1 MAYYDKIAS
10 HWHKITGYSG
20 GAFKKHVLNERILSK
35 LISIEGKSILELGA
49 GNGYFMPFVFRK
61 FSGQQPSQVF
71 VTDVSTK
78 MLELA
83 KKHFPVEGAE
93 YRQLD
98 VRGEFPFSD
107 ESVDI
112 IMAAMVFNELS
123 RAGLR
128 KALMQCSRVLKHDG
142 RCIVTVLH
150 PAFVRSIAKRERLNK
165 SRGMLT
171 MPGSGGIR
179 VPVVVRSKPEYESL
193 LTENGFELDCE
204 EIYANKKVL
213 NDKPGLSKA
222 GKVPIAVIYDCRK
235 RIIEEE

>member
-1 MAYYDKIAS
+1 MAYYDKIANQ
-10 HWHKITGYSG
+10 WHKITGYSG
-20 GAFKKHVLNERILSK
+20 GAFKKHVLNERILGK

-71 VTDVSTK
+71 ITDVSTK

-150 PAFVRSIAKRERLNK
+150 PAFVRSIAKREKINK
-165 SRGMLT
+165 SRGMLPDNQSKFRPNT
-171 MPGSGGIR
+171 LKFSVLSPEKNVHLHTLLLGGVIFR
-179 VPVVVRSKPEYESL
+179 EALCPVLRYL
-193 LTENGFELDCE
+193 
-204 EIYANKKVL
+204 
-213 NDKPGLSKA
+213 
-222 GKVPIAVIYDCRK
+222 
-235 RIIEEE
+235 